1 MYLCGRCEYVEGLI
15 EGTEVLLE
23 PVRIGEA
30 QRHPTPRQKQFV
42 GTRVYYGRDCNPEQ
56 WSEDVWRE
64 EVRLMQEGGVSLVS
78 LGVFSWAFLEPRPG
92 QFEFSWLDRVMD
104 LLHEHGV
111 SINLAT
117 ATASPPPWLAH
128 NHPETLPLSIAEAAG
143 PAHAFPKTS
152 VKLT

>member
-1 MYLCGRCEYVEGLI
+1 
-15 EGTEVLLE
+15 
-23 PVRIGEA
+23 
-30 QRHPTPRQKQFV
+30 
-42 GTRVYYGRDCNPEQ
+42 
-56 WSEDVWRE
+56 
-64 EVRLMQEGGVSLVS
+64 MQEGGVSLVS